1 MVSLDWILERYITI
15 HGHYPKENKINIPN
29 AILFWIT
36 NLTSYLPI
44 YHLLVSPE
52 KALLPSHFPFL
63 MFFIKSEFRWWESKM
78 FHLMMDQRS
87 RLFLL
92 LLFYLLINLVH
103 LGLYQSYFSL
113 RRRRRRSNMRLL
125 KFPIF
130 RLVVTIKLG
139 FLSEELAIAHSE
151 TYLDSSVRF
160 SAYYEISWLI
170 KL

>member
-1 MVSLDWILERYITI
+1 MMR
-15 HGHYPKENKINIPN
+15 
-29 AILFWIT
+29 
-36 NLTSYLPI
+36 I
-44 YHLLVSPE
+44 YDIS
-52 KALLPSHFPFL
+52 
-63 MFFIKSEFRWWESKM
+63 FRWIKEVN
-78 FHLMMDQRS
+78 F
-87 RLFLL
+87 FLL

-113 RRRRRRSNMRLL
+113 RRRKRRRRRSNMRLL

-160 SAYYEISWLI
+160 IAYYKNQSTDQTIMVKKYSYLWSVLHSMLFWCNKKCQI
-170 KL
+170 WH

>member
-1 MVSLDWILERYITI
+1 
-15 HGHYPKENKINIPN
+15 
-29 AILFWIT
+29 
-36 NLTSYLPI
+36 
-44 YHLLVSPE
+44 
-52 KALLPSHFPFL
+52 

-113 RRRRRRSNMRLL
+113 RRRKRRRRRSNMRLL

-160 SAYYEISWLI
+160 IAYYKNQSTDQTIMVKKYSFLWSVFKHNRLTFYAI
-170 KL
+170 LM

>member
-1 MVSLDWILERYITI
+1 MMR
-15 HGHYPKENKINIPN
+15 
-29 AILFWIT
+29 
-36 NLTSYLPI
+36 I
-44 YHLLVSPE
+44 YDIS
-52 KALLPSHFPFL
+52 
-63 MFFIKSEFRWWESKM
+63 FRWIKEVN
-78 FHLMMDQRS
+78 F
-87 RLFLL
+87 FLL

-113 RRRRRRSNMRLL
+113 RRRKRRRRRRSNMRLL

-160 SAYYEISWLI
+160 IAYYKNQSTDQTIMVKNIHFYDLFSSITVLHSM
-170 KL
+170 LF